1 MNIYLK
7 NILAGLTAITALS
20 GCVDENLEPDG
31 RAEIS
36 LSAGVDGLTV
46 SKAPVYPEDQDPLE
60 ISLYRWDAGD
70 VSWPDSPALA
80 GQLGHFVST
89 STGARREISFDTPQ
103 YYTDRTSQVGFIGIY
118 PELGS
123 KNPEGNDNWQ
133 PSSDGQYLNGRTLVY
148 NIDGNTDVLVS
159 DFMAGSQETGIDP
172 LPFRHALCMFRF
184 YAYAVDENSQEEWGN
199 LEEVNIVNLPEE
211 LIVTTPENTHG
222 SAPGFGY
229 DGYPADPTAVEA
241 MLPLSGFSEELKDG
255 NYALQEG
262 LPSDM
267 DTRYIGT
274 VLGGR
279 PKDGI
284 LGLSVRSSHAED
296 LNSVSIARDFK
307 PGYTYN
313 IVLRFST
320 SGIINA
326 DATVENWEYGGSHNV
341 ESSTSFYNDLSRY
354 GTSNC
359 YVVSSANMS
368 YCFDA
373 SVKGNGVSEI
383 YNERLNVTIPLLGEN
398 PEIDLSQAATVEILR
413 SDAVMKKTESGM
425 EVITSL
431 DERKNK
437 TAIIDPKSVTLRDG
451 KVLFTVK
458 GNQENPEDYTLQTE
472 GNVKIG
478 LKDASGNIIWSWHIW
493 VTDMPLNQNYLN
505 GYVAMDR
512 NLGAVVSTMEEA
524 EAGWTKLGDDL
535 SKNSAE
541 FAYGLYYQFGRKDPM
556 FIPAIYQGPDYASDQ
571 MASDISE
578 THSFPMKFYYDGTDA
593 SGNWI
598 SGVDTDHL
606 WGYISQRDNYVKT
619 MYDPCPPGYR
629 VSGMEIWEQHY
640 TYKSTTGDYG
650 TVMEIGSSGN
660 GKVYYPASHL
670 IYKNEAIKND
680 NESASGNYTYLL
692 SATPLEGTDR
702 AYHFRFN
709 GSDTSPF
716 IVPETTVENKD
727 EYHTGRATAYPVRCV
742 LESSGKIVTDLSEAQ
757 TANSYII
764 RKTGFYKFKANVRGN
779 GVNKLTVYQT
789 DQNENTVIASMY
801 MNDGLEDALS
811 PARVD
816 LLWWQGGVES
826 DSAFRT
832 FADNAG
838 GLSDEEIEADCPVRI
853 LDGGSVDR
861 DGYTT
866 FYVNADKYGSGNVG
880 LAAYDAYDN
889 ILWTWHIW
897 IAPDLDNIQVGD
909 YTLMDRNLG
918 STWAPGGDADIVTGN
933 VVSTFGFYYQW
944 GRKDPFFPPYSY
956 NGNGSKSA
964 PWLYKDSRDGW
975 SVRTAF
981 KENLQGPVSILESVR
996 NPLSF
1001 ASANQNDWQDS
1012 YTDLSGVRNN
1022 LWGYTGNAVAPGNAF
1037 AKTMY
1042 DPCPPGYRVMP
1053 HNVVGS
1059 ARICDSESEQE
1070 ETVWDGIHVEKYA
1083 NFITSSGQS
1092 DHENNNNTDK
1102 NCGYYLNSTDKT
1114 KFSGGESVRLESGYG
1129 LWLPLSGRLN
1139 HENNYSELFESGY
1152 LSTATPFN
1160 DNSGSRASREIK
1172 WTWKNVL
1179 THATS
1184 WRFQERYS
1192 DRYII
1197 TERHTSNWMTDGRPV
1212 RCMKE

>member
-7 NILAGLTAITALS
+7 NILAGLTAIMALS

-80 GQLGHFVST
+80 GRLGNFVST

-123 KNPEGNDNWQ
+123 KNAEGNDNWQ
-133 PSSDGQYLNGRTLVY
+133 PSSDGQYLNGRKLVY

-184 YAYAVDENSQEEWGN
+184 YAYAVDENSVAEWGN

-211 LIVTTPENTHG
+211 LIVTIPENTHG

-398 PEIDLSQAATVEILR
+398 PEIDLSQVATVEILR

-431 DERKNK
+431 DERKN
-437 TAIIDPKSVTLRDG
+437 T
-451 KVLFTVK
+451 
-458 GNQENPEDYTLQTE
+458 
-472 GNVKIG
+472 
-478 LKDASGNIIWSWHIW
+478 NIIWAWHIW

-524 EAGWTKLGDDL
+524 EAGWTKSGDDL

-556 FIPAIYQGPDYASDQ
+556 FIPAIYQGPDYESDQ

-578 THSFPMKFYYDGTDA
+578 THRFPMKFYYDDTNA

-680 NESASGNYTYLL
+680 NESASENYTYLL
-692 SATPLEGTDR
+692 SATPVEGTDR
-702 AYHFRFN
+702 AYHFRFDGN
-709 GSDTSPF
+709 GNSPF
-716 IVPETTVENKD
+716 IVPETASEDKD

-742 LESSGKIVTDLSEAQ
+742 MESSGKIVTDLSEAQ

-789 DQNENTVIASMY
+789 DQNQNTVIASMY

-811 PARVD
+811 PVRVD

-826 DSAFRT
+826 GSAFRT

-866 FYVNADKYGSGNVG
+866 FYVNANKYGSGNVG

-918 STWAPGGDADIVTGN
+918 STWAPGGDVGIGSGN
-933 VVSTFGFYYQW
+933 DVVSTFGFYYQW

-1022 LWGYTGNAVAPGNAF
+1022 LWGYTGNAVDQGNAF

-1083 NFITSSGQS
+1083 NFITSPGQS

-1184 WRFQERYS
+1184 WRVQERYS